1 MNIAVTS
8 PSFSK
13 HPELI
18 KYINGVFSQV
28 KLNTEGIRFSKE
40 ELINF
45 LKDADAAIIGLD
57 QVDDE
62 VLLALPNLRMIAKY
76 GVGLDNIDLEAC
88 KERGV
93 EIGWTGGVNKLSVAE
108 MVIGNSISLLR
119 NIYVS
124 SNQLSNGD
132 WIKNGGQQLSNK
144 VVGIIGVGHIGKEVI
159 RLLKPFNCR
168 ILVNDVVSQD
178 DFYFKE
184 NVTEASKDEIYKNAD
199 VITIHTPFTSGTKNL
214 INKETLSL
222 MKPTAIVINTAR
234 GGIVDEKSLAEALV
248 NHKIGGASIDVY
260 EEEPAK
266 NKALLSIPNLI
277 CTPHIGGNSY
287 EAVLAMGMSAI
298 NSIKKI
304 I

>member
-1 MNIAVTS
+1 MNVAVTS

-18 KYINGVFSQV
+18 KYINNTFSQV
-28 KLNTEGIRFSKE
+28 KLNSEGIRFSKE

-45 LKDADAAIIGLD
+45 LQDVDAAIIGLD
-57 QVDDE
+57 KIDDE

-88 KERGV
+88 KKRGV
-93 EIGWTGGVNKLSVAE
+93 KIGWTGGVNKLSVAE

-124 SNQLSNGD
+124 ANQLSSGD
-132 WIKNGGQQLSNK
+132 WVKNGGQQLSNK
-144 VVGIIGVGHIGKEVI
+144 VIGIIGVGHIGKEVI

-168 ILVNDVVSQD
+168 ILVNDVVNQD
-178 DFYFKE
+178 DFYSKE
-184 NVTEASKDEIYKNAD
+184 GVALATKDEIYKSAD
-199 VITIHTPFTSGTKNL
+199 VITIHTPFTSETKNL
-214 INKETLSL
+214 INRETLSL
-222 MKPTAIVINTAR
+222 MKSSVVIINTAR
-234 GGIVDEKSLAEALV
+234 GGIVDENSLQEALV
-248 NHKIGGASIDVY
+248 NHKIGGASLDVY
-260 EEEPAK
+260 EEEPPK

-287 EAVLAMGMSAI
+287 EAVLAMGTSAI